1 MRHLQHLTFLTKII
15 NSFQCVFWWLR
26 RVGARGQEVPFL
38 FWSQLL
44 QRAALL
50 TSAQLLPTLLRRE
63 SFLLSNSGGLLFRW
77 SPRAITNI
85 IGSPQLCYCRRWTL
99 SSLCRNDSWTP
110 ISSSMRTYL
119 HDNCLK
125 PISFLL
131 RFVRLFGLL
140 LFKQLHAVGQKL
152 ITLSSLQNAETTPYL
167 LSNRF
172 LHDIIIVSKLE
183 FDNNTK
189 LY

>member
-1 MRHLQHLTFLTKII
+1 MNLFL
-15 NSFQCVFWWLR
+15 
-26 RVGARGQEVPFL
+26 VGFSYFEPLCFT
-38 FWSQLL
+38 SQ
-44 QRAALL
+44 
-50 TSAQLLPTLLRRE
+50 QLLPTLLRRE

-131 RFVRLFGLL
+131 RLVCLFGLL
-140 LFKQLHAVGQKL
+140 LFKQLHAVGRKP
-152 ITLSSLQNAETTPYL
+152 IALSSLQNAETTPE
-167 LSNRF
+167 RPF
-172 LHDIIIVSKLE
+172 LPQCVHTYDSTSQTYWV
-183 FDNNTK
+183 
-189 LY
+189 